1 MKIIFFIH
9 ILLMRFTIY
18 KIFFYYNILI
28 FFLLINNINNII
40 MDIFSRTNSK
50 KNSKELSRQSSK
62 NSKDLSLNGGACP
75 KGKIMR
81 QGYITSTGKRVSK
94 SCITSQSST
103 GRKTTE
109 DIKKYVQA
117 REKIQKQASKKFSKE
132 TPKSC
137 PKGYILREGYKR
149 ESYKSHSKKGE
160 PIKVKASWT
169 KPECIKSQT
178 GKSEKGK
185 KLITIIEKDVLGK
198 FGYDDVKTLSPSERR
213 RALRKA
219 IKEIKPLS
227 VYRRLVALS
236 TLNKGK
242 DKVLSN
248 ILKEDS
254 EWIKTQTE
262 YVADRANSKSSKGSK
277 VSKSSK
283 VSKGSKKSSKQKG
296 GEIRFY
302 PKYDLMELLKKYSK
316 RQKGGEK
323 TSYNPSFE
331 KLVIIQVLN

>member
-1 MKIIFFIH
+1 
-9 ILLMRFTIY
+9 
-18 KIFFYYNILI
+18 
-28 FFLLINNINNII
+28 

-50 KNSKELSRQSSK
+50 KNSKELSRHSSK
-62 NSKDLSLNGGACP
+62 NSKDLSLNGGGCS

-81 QGYITSTGKRVSK
+81 QGYKTSTGKRVSK
-94 SCITSQSST
+94 SCITAQSST
-103 GRKTTE
+103 GRKSSE
-109 DIKKYVQA
+109 DVKKYVQA

-160 PIKVKASWT
+160 PIKIKESWT

-198 FGYDDVKTLSPSERR
+198 YGYDDVKLLSPSERR

-242 DKVLSN
+242 DKPLSK

-262 YVADRANSKSSKGSK
+262 YVVDRANSKTLNGSKNSKNSKKSKGST

-283 VSKGSKKSSKQKG
+283 DSKKSSKQKG
-296 GEIRFY
+296 GDIGFY

-316 RQKGGEK
+316 QQKGGEK
-323 TSYNPSFE
+323 SSYIPSFE
-331 KLVIIQVLN
+331 LKRTSKTHIKSNSKKSASKKDVSKKNKLFYYKNI

>member
-1 MKIIFFIH
+1 ME
-9 ILLMRFTIY
+9 
-18 KIFFYYNILI
+18 
-28 FFLLINNINNII
+28 
-40 MDIFSRTNSK
+40 IFSRTNSK
-50 KNSKELSRQSSK
+50 KNSKELTRHTSK
-62 NSKDLSLNGGACP
+62 NSKNLSLNGGACP
-75 KGKIMR
+75 KGQIMR
-81 QGYITSTGKRVSK
+81 QGYTTSTGKKVSK
-94 SCITSQSST
+94 SCIMSQSST

-109 DIKKYVQA
+109 DVKKYVQT
-117 REKIQKQASKKFSKE
+117 REKIQRQASKKFSKE

-198 FGYDDVKTLSPSERR
+198 YGYDDVKSLSPSERR

-254 EWIKTQTE
+254 DWIKNQTE

-283 VSKGSKKSSKQKG
+283 VSKVSKSSKGSKKLSKQKG
-296 GEIRFY
+296 GNIGFY

-316 RQKGGEK
+316 EQKGGVK
-323 TSYNPSFE
+323 TSYSPSFE
-331 KLVIIQVLN
+331 LKRTSKTQIKSNSKESASKKDVSKKNKLFYYKNI

>member
-1 MKIIFFIH
+1 
-9 ILLMRFTIY
+9 
-18 KIFFYYNILI
+18 
-28 FFLLINNINNII
+28 

-50 KNSKELSRQSSK
+50 KNSKELSRHLSK
-62 NSKDLSLNGGACP
+62 NSKDLSFIGGACP
-75 KGKIMR
+75 KGQIMR
-81 QGYITSTGKRVSK
+81 QGYTTSTGKKVSK
-94 SCITSQSST
+94 SCITAQSST
-103 GRKTTE
+103 GRKSSE

-132 TPKSC
+132 IPKSC
-137 PKGYILREGYKR
+137 PKGYILREGYKK

-198 FGYDDVKTLSPSERR
+198 YGYDDVKSLSPSERR

-242 DKVLSN
+242 DSSLSK

-277 VSKSSK
+277 NSKNSKSSK
-283 VSKGSKKSSKQKG
+283 NSKKSTKQKG
-296 GEIRFY
+296 GDTGFY
-302 PKYDLMELLKKYSK
+302 PKYDLMELLNKYSK
-316 RQKGGEK
+316 QQKGGEK
-323 TSYNPSFE
+323 SSYMPSFE
-331 KLVIIQVLN
+331 LKKTSKIQIKSNSKENGLKKDGSKKNKLFYYKNI